1 MRVPFPLST
10 ATVLFGC
17 VFAQMA
23 FAATTTKFITFNPAS
38 ACTLSIPTTDT
49 GVRPKASG
57 FRNEGTV
64 NNFVICSFAVEGRS
78 DELTPYLDGMFLTFI
93 PDRYDNAAVSFNCT
107 AMDRTY
113 IKATGDYST
122 KTVTIP
128 AWASGVNT
136 NLEFSPQD
144 FPTSHL
150 TGGTTSITCLLPPGV
165 AVTGV
170 VAYQNIGQ

>member
-1 MRVPFPLST
+1 MRTILFAIASALLAALCST
-10 ATVLFGC
+10 A
-17 VFAQMA
+17 AI
-23 FAATTTKFITFNPAS
+23 AATTTKFTSYNPAS

-64 NNFVICSFAVEGRS
+64 NNFVICSFAAEGRS
-78 DELTPYLDGMFLTFI
+78 GELTPYLDGMFLTFI
-93 PDRYDNAAVSFNCT
+93 PDRDDNAAVSFNCT

-113 IKATGDYST
+113 IKVTGDYST

-128 AWASGVNT
+128 AWAGGINT

-165 AVTGV
+165 AVVGA